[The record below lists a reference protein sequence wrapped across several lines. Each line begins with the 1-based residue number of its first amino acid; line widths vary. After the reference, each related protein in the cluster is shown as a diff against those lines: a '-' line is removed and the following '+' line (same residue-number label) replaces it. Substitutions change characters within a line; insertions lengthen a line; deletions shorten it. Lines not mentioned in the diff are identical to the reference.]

1 MQHAASRYK
10 LGLSKDGAVVFWQID
25 EKNRVR
31 TGKLMY
37 YQPDCHRIKSKNPTW
52 VHTLMQSTLPSGFE
66 LHRCLFGQH
75 LLNSHPDP
83 LMGRGY
89 LNERATGG
97 AVKPSHIG
105 EGLDGVDVSFSS
117 FLCAREKDRLCI
129 VESEKTAIILSEL
142 FPDCLWLACGGLQMF
157 SAEMLAPLVDYKI
170 ILFPDTDT
178 TGETY
183 NKWKDIATQALK
195 LYQFKYPLRISSL
208 LESEASP
215 SQKSRK
221 IDIVDF
227 LFQATIHLE

>member
-66 LHRCLFGQH
+66 LHRCLFGLH
-75 LLNSHPDP
+75 LL
-83 LMGRGY
+83 
-89 LNERATGG
+89 T
-97 AVKPSHIG
+97 PSI
-105 EGLDGVDVSFSS
+105 SPQPS
-117 FLCAREKDRLCI
+117 AICI
-129 VESEKTAIILSEL
+129 VESEKTAVICSEL
-142 FPDCLWLACGGLQMF
+142 KPDCLWLACGGLQMF